1 LPASLHV
8 AAAKLAPFADERK
21 PGEPMSI
28 AAVLSFALC
37 GSAVEAVRR
46 FRSSSG
52 ANICRAPGR
61 VPQLL

>member
-46 FRSSSG
+46 FRSSS
-52 ANICRAPGR
+52 P
-61 VPQLL
+61 